1 LPSFFG
7 GGGQSERVNG
17 FFIVAHPADALQPRQ
32 HFRGALR
39 QWRQGFRV
47 PFHVANISDGSGQF
61 TFCFQSQLPARRV
74 DVAAFFAAQCA
85 RQFFVSPKLAGIC
98 EKCSIGVRQAE
109 VYGATSQF

>member
-17 FFIVAHPADALQPRQ
+17 FFIVAHPANALQPRQ

-74 DVAAFFAAQCA
+74 DVAADAD
-85 RQFFVSPKLAGIC
+85 
-98 EKCSIGVRQAE
+98 
-109 VYGATSQF
+109 